1 MEKIIVNREE
11 FDLVKFMENY
21 IKDINKFLLN
31 RNGEREKIYLV
42 DREGKFYS
50 VDDNKIKD
58 LFNEEVEIYLPVT
71 TAVYDEMTMLNGD
84 EVDLNEGLGA
94 EYIEGLCY
102 VPSSGRL
109 IDIGDLKVSINTRV
123 GLLLEI
129 KKGIINFKLVQGTVD
144 RELNLQNFSNI
155 QNFGI
160 VEIEVK
166 KYLDY
171 YVMKNK

>member
-1 MEKIIVNREE
+1 MENIALSKEE
-11 FDLVKFMENY
+11 FDLVGFIHSY
-21 IKDINKFLLN
+21 IKDINKFLLD
-31 RNGEREKIYLV
+31 RRGKREKIYLV
-42 DREGKFYS
+42 DKDGEFSNLKDEMVQDVLGKD
-50 VDDNKIKD
+50 VI
-58 LFNEEVEIYLPVT
+58 IYLPVT

-123 GLLLEI
+123 GLLLDI
-129 KKGIINFKLVQGTVD
+129 RKGIITFKLVQGRVD
-144 RELNLQNFSNI
+144 RDLNLQEFNEI

-160 VEIEVK
+160 VDIEIK
-166 KYLDY
+166 KYLSY
-171 YVMKNK
+171 YVIKKE